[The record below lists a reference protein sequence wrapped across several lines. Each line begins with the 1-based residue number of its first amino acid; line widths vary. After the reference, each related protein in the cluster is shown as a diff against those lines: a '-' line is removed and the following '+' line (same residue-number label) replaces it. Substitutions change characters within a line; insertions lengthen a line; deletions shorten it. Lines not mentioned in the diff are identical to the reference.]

1 MPTAGI
7 PRAFD
12 AFRSLSRSQKDLLQ
26 GSVKIVPLA
35 EASSILEEHADHLGL
50 HLQNTRYIAP
60 KVSCNISPVHTGHF
74 KAGFR
79 CIPAVPVTWTPT

>member
-12 AFRSLSRSQKDLLQ
+12 AFRSLQRSQKELLQ
-26 GSVKIVPLA
+26 GSVMTVPLA

-50 HLQNTRYIAP
+50 HLQNTKYVAA
-60 KVSCNISPVHTGHF
+60 KVSCNISPVDTGHI
-74 KAGFR
+74 KGR
-79 CIPAVPVTWTPT
+79 L